1 VVRYLSQEWLDEAR
15 AMAADQPER
24 PGASCRLNCVVSGSP
39 SGEISAYWVVQN
51 GRVLDAHL
59 GALEDA
65 EVTVTV
71 TWPDAVGIA
80 EGELDVNAAFMQGKV
95 KATGN
100 MAKLMALLP
109 LTATPECRD
118 LQQRVRAVTEF

>member
-1 VVRYLSQEWLDEAR
+1 VARYLTQEWLDEAR

-39 SGEISAYWVVQN
+39 SGEVSAYCVVEN
-51 GRVLDAHL
+51 GRVLEAAL
-59 GALEDA
+59 GALDDA
-65 EVTVTV
+65 EVTLTA
-71 TWPDAVGIA
+71 TWGDAVSIG

-95 KATGN
+95 KVSGN

-109 LTATPECRD
+109 LTATPECRA